1 MDFNFLKNKNIF
13 ISGATGSF
21 GQSMISKL
29 LELDNVRRI
38 VIFSRDELKQ
48 FELQKKFKSTK
59 LRYFLGDIRD
69 LERLKVAIK
78 GIDIVIHAAAL
89 KQVPAAEYNPEEFIK
104 TNITGAENIIKA
116 SIFNN
121 VKKVI
126 ALSTDKATEPV
137 NLYGATKLV
146 SDKLFVA
153 ANNIIGEQKISF
165 SVVRYG
171 NVLNSRGSVLP
182 IFFKL
187 NEEGKK
193 IIPITHKDMTRF
205 FITLEQGVDY
215 VLQFLNIMKGG
226 EIFIPKI
233 KSTKILALAK
243 AINKDFKFKI
253 IGIRPGEKIHEFL
266 CSKADSN
273 NIIEFDR
280 FYIIT
285 PQIVFNKKKNYFIYS
300 SERKKGKKV
309 KDEFEF
315 SSNNSETLTTKEL
328 KKIIIKLNGV

>member
-1 MDFNFLKNKNIF
+1 MNFNFLKNKNIF

-21 GQSMISKL
+21 GQSMISRLIK
-29 LELDNVRRI
+29 LDNVRRI

-48 FELQKKFKSTK
+48 FELQKKFKSNK
-59 LRYFLGDIRD
+59 LRYFLGDVRD
-69 LERLKVAIK
+69 LERLKVATN
-78 GIDIVIHAAAL
+78 GVDFVIHAAAL

-153 ANNIIGEQKISF
+153 ANNIIGDQKISF

-182 IFFKL
+182 IFLKL
-187 NEEGKK
+187 NKEGKN

-226 EIFIPKI
+226 EVFIPKI
-233 KSTKILALAK
+233 KSTKIITLAK
-243 AINKDFKFKI
+243 TINKNFKFKL

-273 NIIEFDR
+273 NIIEFGK

-285 PQIVFNKKKNYFIYS
+285 PQIVFNKNKNYLTYP
-300 SERKKGKKV
+300 SERKKGKKM
-309 KDEFEF
+309 EYGFEY
-315 SSNNSETLTTKEL
+315 SSNNSEILTPSEL
-328 KKIIIKLNGV
+328 KKIIIKLNEI